1 MTLCIYPDLFLPD
14 RPAPC
19 WGLKKSQTFR
29 KAKDRRGAIAL
40 GQNPNHL
47 SVDLKQWGG
56 TI

>member
-1 MTLCIYPDLFLPD
+1 MALCIYPDLFLPD
-14 RPAPC
+14 RPLLGVKKFPDFQ
-19 WGLKKSQTFR
+19 KSQGSE
-29 KAKDRRGAIAL
+29 GAIAL